1 VERVRGDYLRFL
13 AQFGIEPRKP
23 PANAAELR
31 VDMLLRMIEA
41 NRRSG
46 DHAAAAY
53 LDGALAKERAGATDD
68 QRHPVEILLERSQRS
83 VEAAIASSIYA
94 DAFRHEVFVGDF
106 PTGSLNAEVRRTEHG
121 YLILVNSGL
130 SYFFRQVLVALCMRD
145 PVGADELEL
154 ISQAIAA
161 YVLHRDPAAGP
172 QPVAG
177 GHAAM
182 LSHALQR
189 ACGDFVVAH
198 EFGHLLAGH
207 LDVPAARSRMLP
219 VHGGREVAVIDK
231 SWQQEFEADAIG
243 FSLLL
248 GGRSLDTIKQ
258 IIDEGEHDTRVAGQ
272 GIELLSALAAPM
284 IFFILE
290 SLVARCIQE
299 AEGVQWR
306 DAMTSTHPPSR
317 DRLTALYEDSIGSMG
332 MYLRYANLA
341 GPLVSEEAAI
351 VERVHALLRKGALD

>member
-1 VERVRGDYLRFL
+1 MEGVRGDYMRFL

-31 VDMLLRMIEA
+31 VDMLLRMIDA

-53 LDGALAKERAGATDD
+53 LDAVLAKERAGAAEDE
-68 QRHPVEILLERSQRS
+68 RHPVEILLERSRRT
-83 VEAAIASSIYA
+83 VVAAIESSAYA
-94 DAFRHEVFVGDF
+94 AAFRHEVFVGDF
-106 PTGSLNAEVRRTEHG
+106 PIGSLNAEARRTEHG

-145 PVGADELEL
+145 PVGAEELDL
-154 ISQAIAA
+154 IGQAIAA

-177 GHAAM
+177 GAAAM

-207 LDVPAARSRMLP
+207 LDAPAAPSRMLP
-219 VHGGREVAVIDK
+219 VSAGREVAVIDK
-231 SWQQEFEADAIG
+231 SWRQEFEADAIG

-248 GGRSLDTIKQ
+248 GGRSLDAVKQ
-258 IIDEGEHDTRVAGQ
+258 IIDAGEHDARVAGQ

-290 SLVARCIQE
+290 SLVAKCIQA
-299 AEGVQWR
+299 AEGAR
-306 DAMTSTHPPSR
+306 LPGAMPSTHPPSR
-317 DRLTALYEDSIGSMG
+317 DRLTALYEESIESMG
-332 MYLRYANLA
+332 MYLRYVNLA
-341 GPLVSEEAAI
+341 RPLVSEEAAI
-351 VERVHALLRKGALD
+351 VERVHALLSKAR

>member
-1 VERVRGDYLRFL
+1 MEGVRGDYMRFL

-31 VDMLLRMIEA
+31 IDMLLRMIEA
-41 NRRSG
+41 HRRAG
-46 DHAAAAY
+46 DPAAAAY
-53 LDGALAKERAGATDD
+53 LGEVLAKERAGATDE
-68 QRHPVEILLERSQRS
+68 QRHPAEILLERSRRT
-83 VEAAIASSIYA
+83 VLAAIASTAYA
-94 DAFRHEVFVGDF
+94 DALRHEVFVGDF
-106 PTGSLNAEVRRTEHG
+106 PTGSLNAEARRTEHG

-145 PVGADELEL
+145 PVGAEELDL
-154 ISQAIAA
+154 IGQAIAA

-172 QPVAG
+172 QPLAG

-207 LDVPAARSRMLP
+207 LDVPAGLSRMLP
-219 VHGGREVAVIDK
+219 VRDGREVPVIDK

-248 GGRSLDTIKQ
+248 GGRSLDAVKQ
-258 IIDEGEHDTRVAGQ
+258 IIDEGKQDIRVAAQ
-272 GIELLSALAAPM
+272 GIELLAALAAPM

-290 SLVARCIQE
+290 SLVAKCIQA
-299 AEGVQWR
+299 AEGAQLPV
-306 DAMTSTHPPSR
+306 AAPSTHPPSR
-317 DRLTALYEDSIGSMG
+317 DRLTALYEHSIEAMG

-341 GPLVSEEAAI
+341 RPLVSEEAAI
-351 VERVHALLRKGALD
+351 VERVHALLRKAL